1 VRRKRANRYK
11 NQKYF
16 NNWRNFQ
23 KIAPIMKPTESSSP
37 LFSTPQRN
45 ATRST
50 PLSHHSPNLS
60 PIISS
65 VKGEKKLTTENLL
78 SRIVE
83 GSDEQNSSDSH
94 QLILTP
100 AFSLTETPMREDYG
114 RDLVDHRLNESL
126 RSISLLQETSSI
138 ALSKLYHPGKT
149 TGLQRDKQ
157 KISDALQSLEFP
169 LNQSVDS
176 DERESTVSPQRQENR
191 KLIEF
196 IQSKYGSHAQVSHSL
211 KSSSSQPVYLEEQT
225 HPTTGAY
232 SSQANAPRFGRNSE
246 EAATP
251 FSTNT
256 DIRKTYSVYE
266 SSEKMD
272 GGAPDFFSPRNEGTN
287 QNNSP
292 RHSSASSLPIGSF
305 YTLILDNNKHPIMVP
320 IAPAVADSFPS
331 RHSNQQR
338 NSFPGDQEPNFSEI
352 GRRREETHFH
362 RNGPENNKAKSLRT
376 TDDSSLM
383 ETSLYEKNNKYREKA
398 PRSLPKK
405 MIFMNESLNII
416 DSNLRSLES
425 FHFSDYPTEYKD
437 EDGSGIRK
445 NEQFE
450 ECFNA
455 FYFRKAGL
463 SAKVDHLY
471 WNHERS
477 QKLEEVQQQH
487 RNSFEKETGMKIQR
501 SDSPGIFNS
510 ARKLV
515 PTPKRMRLSMT
526 PPKVSFESSLSTGY
540 ESGMIDL
547 WKSKLVKRNFNSV
560 LGSPRFS

>member
-1 VRRKRANRYK
+1 
-11 NQKYF
+11 
-16 NNWRNFQ
+16 
-23 KIAPIMKPTESSSP
+23 MKPTAESSLSP
-37 LFSTPQRN
+37 LFSTPQRKT
-45 ATRST
+45 TRST

-65 VKGEKKLTTENLL
+65 VKGEKKLITENLL

-83 GSDEQNSSDSH
+83 GSDEQNSSETH

-100 AFSLTETPMREDYG
+100 AFSLTETPMREDYK
-114 RDLVDHRLNESL
+114 RDLMDHRLNESL
-126 RSISLLQETSSI
+126 RSISLLPDTSSI

-157 KISDALQSLEFP
+157 KVSDAPHLLEFP

-176 DERESTVSPQRQENR
+176 EDRESIVSPQRQENR

-196 IQSKYGSHAQVSHSL
+196 IQAKYGSSTQISQSL
-211 KSSSSQPVYLEEQT
+211 KSSSSPQPIYPESTVT
-225 HPTTGAY
+225 H
-232 SSQANAPRFGRNSE
+232 SSRGNAPLFGRNSE

-251 FSTNT
+251 FSTNAE
-256 DIRKTYSVYE
+256 IGKTYSVYE

-272 GGAPDFFSPRNEGTN
+272 GGAPDFFSARKEGTN

-305 YTLILDNNKHPIMVP
+305 YTLILDNNQHPIMVP
-320 IAPAVADSFPS
+320 IAAPVADSFPS
-331 RHSNQQR
+331 RNVNHQR
-338 NSFPGDQEPNFSEI
+338 NSFPREQEPFFSDV

-362 RNGPENNKAKSLRT
+362 SNGPENKAKSHRT
-376 TDDSSLM
+376 SDYNYFM
-383 ETSLYEKNNKYREKA
+383 ETSLYEKNKYREKA
-398 PRSLPKK
+398 SRSLPKK
-405 MIFMNESLNII
+405 MIFMNESLNIF

-425 FHFSDYPTEYKD
+425 VHFSDYPTDYKD
-437 EDGSGIRK
+437 EDEGGIRK
-445 NEQFE
+445 NDQFE
-450 ECFNA
+450 ECFNT
-455 FYFRKAGL
+455 FYFRKADL
-463 SAKVDHLY
+463 SSKVDHLY
-471 WNHERS
+471 WNHERT
-477 QKLEEVQQQH
+477 QKLEVVQQQH

-515 PTPKRMRLSMT
+515 PTPKRMRLSLT
-526 PPKVSFESSLSTGY
+526 PPKVSFESSLSTGF